1 MTPADPCPVTTVA
14 VLARAAGVV
23 PDIESVVCDDGRVTY
38 AQLQDRVARAQRV
51 LRDLGVGRGTR
62 VALCFGNSAR
72 WMELF
77 YAVTGLG
84 AVAIPVNTRYRAD
97 ELAYALRQSRASI
110 LVTADRVLSTDVTG
124 MLRDRV
130 PELEH
135 ALPSA
140 DFPDL
145 RHVCVDATA
154 GSAVPPGASS
164 WPELLKRVPA
174 TGAELINSAAPDD
187 VALVQYTSGTTARP
201 KGVLLTHRNMCLDAW
216 HSGLRMGLRAAD
228 RFHSVRPF
236 FHVAGSTLSVLTSAQ
251 HCTTLVTMLRFEPGR
266 ALEVL
271 EAERCTHFSGNDT
284 IALMLLDHPD
294 RSRRR
299 LVLRGAWVA
308 ASATVV
314 RRVAAELGAAE
325 VVVGYGLSEASP
337 NVAQSAWWEPA
348 EVRLSGAMLPEP
360 GVRVRLRDRA
370 SGELSP
376 TGRVGEIEV
385 NGWNVMR
392 GYLDDAAATAEV
404 LDAEG
409 WLRTGDLGRF
419 DDTGRLHFVGR
430 DKEIIRVGGENVAPS
445 EVEDLLLQ
453 HPEVLQAA
461 VVGVPDPRLIEVP
474 FAFVRVRETARCD
487 ENDLVEWAR
496 PRIASFKVPRYVRIV
511 TDFSEVGMTA
521 SSKIQKHRLA
531 AIALEQV
538 RT

>member
-1 MTPADPCPVTTVA
+1 MTTPEPCPVTTA
-14 VLARAAGVV
+14 DVLARAAAVV
-23 PDIESVVCDDGRVTY
+23 PDVESVVCDGDRVTY
-38 AQLQDRVARAQRV
+38 GQLRDRVARAQRV
-51 LRDLGVGRGTR
+51 LKDLGVGHGTR

-97 ELAYALRQSRASI
+97 ELAYALRQSRASLLI
-110 LVTADRVLSTDVTG
+110 TADRVLSTDVMG
-124 MLRDRV
+124 MLRERI

-135 ALPSA
+135 ALPGA
-140 DFPDL
+140 DFPEL
-145 RHVCVDATA
+145 RHVCCDTTDR
-154 GSAVPPGASS
+154 SAVPPGASS
-164 WPELLKRVPA
+164 WPELLRRVPA
-174 TGAELINSAAPDD
+174 AGAELIHSAAPDD
-187 VALVQYTSGTTARP
+187 IALVQYTSGTTARP
-201 KGVLLTHRNMCLDAW
+201 KGVLLTHRGMCLNAW

-236 FHVAGSTLSVLTSAQ
+236 FHVAGSTLSVLASAQ
-251 HCTTLVTMLRFEPGR
+251 HHTTLVTMPRFEPGR
-266 ALEVL
+266 ALEVM
-271 EAERCTHFSGNDT
+271 ETERCTHFSGNDT

-294 RSRRR
+294 RPHRR
-299 LVLRGAWVA
+299 LALRGAWVA
-308 ASATVV
+308 ASSTVV
-314 RRVAAELGAAE
+314 RRVADELGAAE

-370 SGELSP
+370 TGESP
-376 TGRVGEIEV
+376 PAGHTGAIEV

-392 GYLDDAAATAEV
+392 GYLDDASATAEA
-404 LDAEG
+404 LDADG

-419 DDTGRLHFVGR
+419 DDTGRLYFVGR

-461 VVGVPDPRLIEVP
+461 VVAVPDQRLIEVP
-474 FAFVRVRETARCD
+474 FAFVRVRETAGCD
-487 ENDLVEWAR
+487 ETDLLEWAR
-496 PRIASFKVPRYVRIV
+496 QRIASFKVPRYVRIV
-511 TDFSEVGMTA
+511 EDFAEVGMTA

-531 AIALEQV
+531 AIAEELV